1 MNRQKNF
8 RNPKYN
14 HGQHDKYE
22 GAILRGPCDVKYFE
36 DGKEKQVHLNN
47 DGIMYKEN
55 NAYIFCMYK
64 VEFDEK
70 SYDKKNNTFYHNIS
84 WDYIKSLWDDKDD
97 LEMMI
102 IKNTNVFFR
111 KFLDASNREGKK
123 CARGLVKYDLQEKLH
138 DKVYFEKALEDDF
151 EAIYSL
157 KNGKL
162 EITMVEDEGDYEKAE
177 VVVVPVFPPP
187 VFGHVWHRHE
197 ARPRPPHEA
206 RPAPRP
212 RPKPAPRPQPKPQP
226 KPSERPRS
234 PKK

>member
-1 MNRQKNF
+1 MKKAF
-8 RNPKYN
+8 FLLMFCVVSALSFSETIWHFESGSKELN
-14 HGQHDKYE
+14 HKTFSTVVLTNKTGSTLE
-22 GAILRGPCDVKYFE
+22 VEDVL
-36 DGKEKQVHLNN
+36 VHNKSKATFFT
-47 DGIMYKEN
+47 DSIFISSD
-55 NAYIFCMYK
+55 AY
-64 VEFDEK
+64 D
-70 SYDKKNNTFYHNIS
+70 S
-84 WDYIKSLWDDKDD
+84 
-97 LEMMI
+97 
-102 IKNTNVFFR
+102 
-111 KFLDASNREGKK
+111 
-123 CARGLVKYDLQEKLH
+123 
-138 DKVYFEKALEDDF
+138 DDF

-187 VFGHVWHRHE
+187 VFGHVWHMHE
-197 ARPRPPHEA
+197 PRPCPPHEA